1 MVKDIKFYKRF
12 FSMMALLVLQNVIML
27 GVNLADN
34 VMVSSYSENALSG
47 VTAVNQVQFVLQQII
62 MGCSDALV
70 SICSQYWGQGRTSPI
85 KSVAKGAFLVCAGIG
100 VLFFTAAALF
110 PWQIVGLF
118 TDNQE
123 IIAEGVKYISVIKYT
138 YVVFA
143 LTNIA
148 LAMLRSVETIK
159 VAFCVSVSTFF
170 INCGIN
176 YLLINGNFGFPRL
189 GAKGAAI
196 GTLVARCVE
205 LVIVVSYLLLA
216 DKKLVF
222 RIKDWFTAD
231 KNLVR
236 DYFRHCRFFI
246 IVAALFGVSTA
257 LQTVIL
263 GHMNDTAIAANA
275 VSNSLFQILKVASV
289 GASAS
294 AAVMIG
300 KAVGIGDKS
309 VIRSYTRTL
318 QVIFLCVGACTSA
331 ALFFLR
337 TPVLSLYGNLSE
349 EARSMANSFLLVLCF
364 TGFGTAYEMPTLIG
378 IVRGGGDSGFV
389 FKNDL
394 ISIFGIT
401 LPLSFLAAFVFKWNP
416 AIVVLCLNS
425 DQVFKCGA
433 AFFKANSYT
442 WLRSL
447 TRAQKEEIPQ
457 TAGAVK

>member
-85 KSVAKGAFLVCAGIG
+85 KSVAKGAFLVCAGLG

-196 GTLVARCVE
+196 GTLVARMRRVGNCCFVPAACGQKTCFQNKR
-205 LVIVVSYLLLA
+205 LVYS
-216 DKKLVF
+216 
-222 RIKDWFTAD
+222 
-231 KNLVR
+231 
-236 DYFRHCRFFI
+236 
-246 IVAALFGVSTA
+246 
-257 LQTVIL
+257 
-263 GHMNDTAIAANA
+263 
-275 VSNSLFQILKVASV
+275 
-289 GASAS
+289 
-294 AAVMIG
+294 
-300 KAVGIGDKS
+300 
-309 VIRSYTRTL
+309 
-318 QVIFLCVGACTSA
+318 
-331 ALFFLR
+331 
-337 TPVLSLYGNLSE
+337 
-349 EARSMANSFLLVLCF
+349 
-364 TGFGTAYEMPTLIG
+364 
-378 IVRGGGDSGFV
+378 
-389 FKNDL
+389 
-394 ISIFGIT
+394 
-401 LPLSFLAAFVFKWNP
+401 
-416 AIVVLCLNS
+416 
-425 DQVFKCGA
+425 
-433 AFFKANSYT
+433 
-442 WLRSL
+442 
-447 TRAQKEEIPQ
+447 
-457 TAGAVK
+457 

>member
-1 MVKDIKFYKRF
+1 
-12 FSMMALLVLQNVIML
+12 ML
-27 GVNLADN
+27 PA
-34 VMVSSYSENALSG
+34 
-47 VTAVNQVQFVLQQII
+47 
-62 MGCSDALV
+62 
-70 SICSQYWGQGRTSPI
+70 
-85 KSVAKGAFLVCAGIG
+85 IG

-275 VSNSLFQILKVASV
+275 VSNSLFQILKVASI

-318 QVIFLCVGACTSA
+318 QVIFLCGRRMYKRRAVFPAHSGAFSVRQSFRRSKKHGKFVPAC
-331 ALFFLR
+331 ALFYR
-337 TPVLSLYGNLSE
+337 IRY
-349 EARSMANSFLLVLCF
+349 C
-364 TGFGTAYEMPTLIG
+364 I
-378 IVRGGGDSGFV
+378 
-389 FKNDL
+389 
-394 ISIFGIT
+394 
-401 LPLSFLAAFVFKWNP
+401 
-416 AIVVLCLNS
+416 
-425 DQVFKCGA
+425 
-433 AFFKANSYT
+433 
-442 WLRSL
+442 
-447 TRAQKEEIPQ
+447 
-457 TAGAVK
+457 